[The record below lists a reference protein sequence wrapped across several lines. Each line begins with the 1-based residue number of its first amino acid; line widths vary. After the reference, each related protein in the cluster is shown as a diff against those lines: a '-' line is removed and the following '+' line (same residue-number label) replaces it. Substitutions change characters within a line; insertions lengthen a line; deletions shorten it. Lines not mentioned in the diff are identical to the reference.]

1 MVGKMVRRGA
11 VAAVAAPLVA
21 AGARR
26 LSQAMEARRGPTR
39 TSGMMRRSAEML
51 QRPFKRTMGGGRR
64 MR

>member
-11 VAAVAAPLVA
+11 VVAVAAPLVA

-26 LSQAMEARRGPTR
+26 ISQAMEARRGPTR
-39 TSGMMRRSAEML
+39 TSGMRRSAEMM

-64 MR
+64 TR